1 MIYVNG
7 KPTAPASERPTIRD
21 VLLAA
26 DIDPETAGIAVA
38 VDAEVARRGIWQTR
52 TVPDGARVEIVTAT
66 QGG

>member
-1 MIYVNG
+1 MIFVNG
-7 KPTAPASERPTIRD
+7 KPTATRERPTIRD

-26 DIDPETAGIAVA
+26 DIDPDRAGIAIA
-38 VDAEVARRGIWQTR
+38 VDAEVARRGVWPTR